1 MAAVA
6 WVAFEG
12 RSKDEVAQALGY
24 VDTGEAVEVDD
35 GLVCGELP
43 GGWVT
48 VVAIGDRAGDFSRAD
63 TLAPLSRDGPLLSVE
78 FSTTVMWSTIQAYAD
93 GALTW
98 SIEHN
103 PEKGIDHLEV
113 VGKPPPQYI
122 PLRDRLLAE
131 REAEGGQDAGVD
143 LIFDLPALLSK
154 ALCGYQPEQADA
166 QPDFT
171 ALSSPTRSAGPQPA
185 KKRGGLLGFLFR

>member
-12 RSKDEVAQALGY
+12 HSKDEVIEALGY
-24 VDTGEAVEVDD
+24 ADTGEAAEVDD
-35 GLVCGELP
+35 GLVCGELA

-48 VVAIGDRAGDFSRAD
+48 VVAIGKAAGDFSRAE
-63 TLAPLSRDGPLLSVE
+63 TLAPLSRQGPLLSVE
-78 FSTTVMWSTIQAYAD
+78 FSTTVMWSTIQAYAH

-103 PEKGIDHLEV
+103 PEEGIDHLDV
-113 VGKPPPQYI
+113 VGEPPPQYV

-131 REAEGGQDAGVD
+131 QEAEGGEDAGVD
-143 LIFDLPALLSK
+143 LVFDLPAELSK
-154 ALCGYQPEQADA
+154 ALCGYHPEQADD
-166 QPDFT
+166 QPAFT
-171 ALSSPTRSAGPQPA
+171 ALRRPPRAGGPPPA

>member
-6 WVAFEG
+6 WVAFKG
-12 RSKDEVAQALGY
+12 RPKGEVIEALGY
-24 VDTGEAVEVDD
+24 VDTGQAAEVDG

-48 VVAIGDRAGDFSRAD
+48 VVAIGDQAGDFSRAE
-63 TLAPLSRDGPLLSVE
+63 TLAPLSRAGPLLSVE

-93 GALTW
+93 GVLAW
-98 SIEHN
+98 SVEHN
-103 PEKGIDHLEV
+103 PEEGISHLDV
-113 VGKPPPQYI
+113 VGEPPPQYLA
-122 PLRDRLLAE
+122 LRDRLLAE
-131 REAEGGQDAGVD
+131 QEAEGGEEADVD
-143 LIFDLPALLSK
+143 LIFDLPALLSE
-154 ALCGYQPEQADA
+154 ALCGYQPEQAGD

-171 ALSSPTRSAGPQPA
+171 ALSRPPRAGDPSPA